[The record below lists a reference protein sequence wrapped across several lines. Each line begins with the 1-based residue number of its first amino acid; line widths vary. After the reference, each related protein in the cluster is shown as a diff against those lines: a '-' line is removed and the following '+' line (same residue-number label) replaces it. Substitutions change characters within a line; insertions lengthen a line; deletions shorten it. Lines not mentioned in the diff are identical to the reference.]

1 MSVPAQGEVRV
12 YGRCEKRFSR
22 VREAFLA
29 NLAEGRDVGA
39 ACCVYQH
46 GRPVVDL
53 WGGVADRESGRPWEE
68 DTAVVVFS
76 STKGATAIAA
86 GLLAQR
92 GRCDLDAPVAA
103 CWPEFA
109 TRGKDRIPLRWLLSH
124 RAGLPCIEGD
134 FTLEQALS
142 WYPVVEALAAQ
153 VPLWEPGTAHGYHV
167 RSFGWLVGEVIRRVD
182 GRTPG
187 RFFAEEIAQPLG
199 LDFWIGLP
207 EAIEPRVAR
216 ILPPEPPADPALR
229 ELMERLRGPDT
240 PSGRALTGPSG
251 LFHYDDSWNGRA
263 LHAAELPSSNGIAT
277 ARAIARLYAS
287 TIGEVDG
294 IRLLEPATL
303 ADLLRPQAEGPDRIL
318 LLPTAF
324 GTGFMLPP
332 SLCLAAVPGSF
343 GHPGAGGSLGYADPA
358 SGIALGYAMN
368 RMSVGPTLD
377 PRARS
382 LVEAVHASL

>member
-1 MSVPAQGEVRV
+1 MMTA
-12 YGRCEKRFSR
+12 
-22 VREAFLA
+22 A
-29 NLAEGRDVGA
+29 N
-39 ACCVYQH
+39 
-46 GRPVVDL
+46 
-53 WGGVADRESGRPWEE
+53 
-68 DTAVVVFS
+68 
-76 STKGATAIAA
+76 ATI
-86 GLLAQR
+86 Q
-92 GRCDLDAPVAA
+92 
-103 CWPEFA
+103 
-109 TRGKDRIPLRWLLSH
+109 T
-124 RAGLPCIEGD
+124 
-134 FTLEQALS
+134 T
-142 WYPVVEALAAQ
+142 
-153 VPLWEPGTAHGYHV
+153 T
-167 RSFGWLVGEVIRRVD
+167 
-182 GRTPG
+182 
-187 RFFAEEIAQPLG
+187 
-199 LDFWIGLP
+199 
-207 EAIEPRVAR
+207 
-216 ILPPEPPADPALR
+216 DPAMR
-229 ELMERLRGPDT
+229 ELMERLMGPDT